1 MSFICKHCGKE
12 YHKPECFTK
21 IGSSFCSRKCK
32 DNYNKNKHK
41 TFKNNTFKIVDNYC
55 LLNNYF
61 KIDIEDIPR
70 IEKLNCYISK
80 MNTGYGCFVMNK
92 KHILLHR
99 WLLDCPKDL
108 YVDHRNRDKSDN
120 RKSNLNIVTPSK
132 NTQNRKRQS
141 NNKTGFIGIHKT
153 KYGYRAGIQV
163 AGKEIRKHFPDLIQA
178 VKWRKKM
185 EKELNYYKGGV

>member
-12 YHKPECFTK
+12 YHKPDCYK
-21 IGSSFCSRKCK
+21 HIKSSFCSRECQN
-32 DNYNKNKHK
+32 NYTRNKHK
-41 TFKNNTFKIVDNYC
+41 NFKKNEFIIKEGYC

-61 KIDIEDIPR
+61 KIDIEDIER

-99 WLLDCPKDL
+99 WLVNCPNTKI
-108 YVDHRNRDKSDN
+108 VDHRNRDISDN
-120 RKSNLNIVTPSK
+120 RKCNLNIVNRAK
-132 NTQNRKRQS
+132 NQQNRKIQS
-141 NNKTGFIGIHKT
+141 NNKTGFIGVHKT
-153 KYGYRAGIQV
+153 KSGYRAGIQV

-178 VKWRKKM
+178 IKGREKM